1 MSTRKLW
8 FSTVEYRPNPADAET
23 GVIGLGFLIEFTT
36 DKYWVVSAVLRAG
49 IEDPELA
56 GLDDLAKQV
65 LQHRSEV
72 ISKEINRALPFAHE
86 PGQALDRLASS
97 NPWSLHIS
105 EPREI
110 EVPAEASDVA
120 SVESIQEEC
129 AYSIYWT
136 RWLPAMQ
143 AREVAYAE
151 AERARLLR
159 RTQRSDLTLTSSA
172 GRMPTDILPPWLL
185 PPASVIRPLERSSAL
200 QHPR

>member
-1 MSTRKLW
+1 MSARKLW
-8 FSTVEYRPNPADAET
+8 FSTVEYRPNPFDAET

-49 IEDPELA
+49 IEDPQLA

-72 ISKEINRALPFAHE
+72 ISKEINRVLPFAHE
-86 PGQALDRLASS
+86 PGQALSRLAAS

-110 EVPAEASDVA
+110 EVTAEASDA
-120 SVESIQEEC
+120 SVESIQEKY

-136 RWLPAMQ
+136 DWLPSVQKQEA
-143 AREVAYAE
+143 AYAAAGRE
-151 AERARLLR
+151 PPLRARAQGAGLNLTPAA
-159 RTQRSDLTLTSSA
+159 RTPAEVPQ
-172 GRMPTDILPPWLL
+172 PWLL
-185 PPASVIRPLERSSAL
+185 PPAAVIRPLTR
-200 QHPR
+200 PN